1 MDRKEP
7 KPRLPAASNPGAG
20 RRGRGVLLAVET
32 TGSACSVALVSEN
45 EVLELTRIA
54 PRRHNALVLKMV
66 EAVMAAGGLN
76 ARELEA
82 VAFSAGPG
90 SFTGVRIGA
99 AIAQGIAF
107 GGDIPVIR
115 VPTSE
120 VAAEQ
125 VRRRN
130 AAAGGVV
137 VARGARA
144 GWVYA
149 ARYRFAPKR
158 LECENFDTLVPEN
171 ALPAVPAGWLLVRS
185 EQPLR
190 AAVLGSLAMD
200 KPKLD
205 IERAVPF
212 YVDGD
217 SPWRKMDRAQA
228 DAGMAAT
235 PADG

>member
-1 MDRKEP
+1 MPET
-7 KPRLPAASNPGAG
+7 
-20 RRGRGVLLAVET
+20 GRGVGGTVLALET
-32 TGSACSVALVSEN
+32 TGSACSVALVSEG

-54 PRRHNALVLKMV
+54 PRRHNALLLEMV
-66 EAVMAAGGLN
+66 ETVMAAGDLN
-76 ARELEA
+76 PDQLAG

-107 GGDIPVIR
+107 GAGISVVP

-130 AAAGGVV
+130 RLAGGVV
-137 VARGARA
+137 VSRGSRA

-149 ARYRFAPKR
+149 ARYRFSPRGIA
-158 LECENFDTLVPEN
+158 CEDFDVLMPED
-171 ALPAVPAGWLLVRS
+171 ALPAVPEGWLVSSR

-190 AAVLGSLAMD
+190 AAVLGTLAID
-200 KPKLD
+200 RPKLD
-205 IERAVPF
+205 PERAVPF

-217 SPWRKMDRAQA
+217 SPWRKMDGSRG
-228 DAGMAAT
+228 DSGVT
-235 PADG
+235 EPPADG

>member
-1 MDRKEP
+1 M
-7 KPRLPAASNPGAG
+7 
-20 RRGRGVLLAVET
+20 
-32 TGSACSVALVSEN
+32 ALVSEG

-54 PRRHNALVLKMV
+54 PRRHNALVLGMV
-66 EAVMAAGGLN
+66 DAVMAFRRVC

-82 VAFSAGPG
+82 VVFSAGPG

-99 AIAQGIAF
+99 AIAQGIAL
-107 GGDIPVIR
+107 GGDISVIR

-130 AAAGGVV
+130 GSAGGVV

-149 ARYRFAPKR
+149 ARYRFAPTG
-158 LECENFDTLVPEN
+158 LECEDFDTLVPED
-171 ALPAVPAGWLLVRS
+171 ALPAVPAGWLLVRR

-190 AAVLGSLAMD
+190 AAVLGALAMG
-200 KPKLD
+200 KPKLHP
-205 IERAVPF
+205 ERAVPF

-217 SPWRKMDRAQA
+217 SPWRKMDGSRQDIGGGAFS
-228 DAGMAAT
+228 
-235 PADG
+235 ADG

>member
-1 MDRKEP
+1 MDRSQS
-7 KPRLPAASNPGAG
+7 KPTARNLDAGAG
-20 RRGRGVLLAVET
+20 SGSVLAVET
-32 TGSACSVALVSEN
+32 TGSACSVALVGEG
-45 EVLELTRIA
+45 EVLEVTRIA
-54 PRRHNALVLKMV
+54 PRRHNALVLEMV
-66 EAVMAAGGLN
+66 DAVMAAAAVDLG
-76 ARELEA
+76 ELEG

-99 AIAQGIAF
+99 AIAQGVAI
-107 GGDIPVIR
+107 GGGIPAIP

-130 AAAGGVV
+130 GAAGGVV

-149 ARYRFAPKR
+149 ARYRFVPAG
-158 LECENFDTLVPEN
+158 LECQDFDMLVPED
-171 ALPAVPAGWLLVRS
+171 ALPRVPAGWLLVRR

-190 AAVLGSLAMD
+190 AAVLGVLARP
-200 KPKLD
+200 KPRLD
-205 IERAVPF
+205 PDRALPF

-217 SPWRKMDRAQA
+217 SPWRKMDQPRQ
-228 DAGMAAT
+228 DFGAAAS

>member
-1 MDRKEP
+1 MPQTGR
-7 KPRLPAASNPGAG
+7 GAG
-20 RRGRGVLLAVET
+20 GTVLGLET
-32 TGSACSVALVSEN
+32 TGSACSVALVSEG

-54 PRRHNALVLKMV
+54 PRQHNALVLQMV
-66 EAVMAAGGLN
+66 EEVMAAGDLN
-76 ARELEA
+76 PNQLEG

-107 GGDIPVIR
+107 GAGIPVIP

-125 VRRRN
+125 VRRRDGL
-130 AAAGGVV
+130 AGGVI
-137 VARGARA
+137 VARRSRA

-149 ARYRFAPKR
+149 ARYRFLPLG
-158 LECENFDTLVPEN
+158 LECEDFDVLMPED
-171 ALPAVPAGWLLVRS
+171 ALPAAPEGWLVSRR

-190 AAVLGSLAMD
+190 AAVLGTLAID
-200 KPKLD
+200 RPKLD
-205 IERAVPF
+205 PERAVPF

-217 SPWRKMDRAQA
+217 SPWRKMDGSREG
-228 DAGMAAT
+228 AGAT
-235 PADG
+235 GPPAGN

>member
-1 MDRKEP
+1 MIREESKSTQ
-7 KPRLPAASNPGAG
+7 PAVKSKTVGG
-20 RRGRGVLLAVET
+20 TVLALET
-32 TGSACSVALVSEN
+32 TGSACSVALVSEG

-66 EAVMAAGGLN
+66 DAVIAAGNLDVSD
-76 ARELEA
+76 LEG
-82 VAFSAGPG
+82 VAYSAGPG

-107 GGDIPVIR
+107 GGGISVLP

-130 AAAGGVV
+130 GSAGGVV
-137 VARGARA
+137 VARGSRT

-149 ARYRFAPKR
+149 ARYRFSSTG
-158 LECENFDTLVPEN
+158 LECEDFDTLVPED
-171 ALPAVPAGWLLVRS
+171 ALPAVPEGWLLSRR

-190 AAVLGSLAMD
+190 AAVLGTLAMNR
-200 KPKLD
+200 PKLD
-205 IERAVPF
+205 PELAVPF

-217 SPWRKMDRAQA
+217 SPWRKMDGSRE
-228 DAGMAAT
+228 DAGVT
-235 PADG
+235 GSSADG

>member
-1 MDRKEP
+1 MDRSQP
-7 KPRLPAASNPGAG
+7 KPTARNLDAGAG
-20 RRGRGVLLAVET
+20 SGSVLAVET
-32 TGSACSVALVSEN
+32 TGSACSVALVSEG

-54 PRRHNALVLKMV
+54 PRQHNALVLQMV
-66 EAVMAAGGLN
+66 EMVMAAGDLDLDQ
-76 ARELEA
+76 LEG

-107 GGDIPVIR
+107 GAGIPVIP

-125 VRRRN
+125 VFRRN
-130 AAAGGVV
+130 RSARGVV

-149 ARYRFAPKR
+149 ARYRFVPAGP
-158 LECENFDTLVPEN
+158 ECEDFDMLVPED
-171 ALPAVPAGWLLVRS
+171 ALPVVPAGWLLVRR

-190 AAVLGSLAMD
+190 AAVLGVLARP

-205 IERAVPF
+205 PDRALPF

-217 SPWRKMDRAQA
+217 SPWRKMDPPPQDSGTVAS
-228 DAGMAAT
+228 
-235 PADG
+235 PAHD

>member
-1 MDRKEP
+1 MMDSDGP
-7 KPRLPAASNPGAG
+7 KPGGAG
-20 RRGRGVLLAVET
+20 HRRPEAGRGALLAFEP
-32 TGSACSVALVSEN
+32 TGSACSVALVGGG

-54 PRRHNALVLKMV
+54 PRRHNALVLGMAD
-66 EAVMAAGGLN
+66 AVLAAAGLA
-76 ARELEA
+76 ARDLEA

-99 AIAQGIAF
+99 AVAQGIAL
-107 GGDIPVIR
+107 GGDVPVIR

-125 VRRRN
+125 VRRR
-130 AAAGGVV
+130 ASAAGGVV
-137 VARGARA
+137 VARAART

-149 ARYRFAPKR
+149 ARYRFAPTG
-158 LECENFDTLVPEN
+158 LECADFDALVPAD
-171 ALPAVPAGWLLVRS
+171 ALPAVPAGWSLVRR

-190 AAVLGSLAMD
+190 ASVLGALAGS

-205 IERAVPF
+205 PARAVPF

-217 SPWRKMDRAQA
+217 SPWRKMDGSREG
-228 DAGMAAT
+228 DPVAAS

>member
-1 MDRKEP
+1 
-7 KPRLPAASNPGAG
+7 
-20 RRGRGVLLAVET
+20 
-32 TGSACSVALVSEN
+32 
-45 EVLELTRIA
+45 
-54 PRRHNALVLKMV
+54 
-66 EAVMAAGGLN
+66 MAAGDLDPDQ
-76 ARELEA
+76 LEG

-107 GGDIPVIR
+107 GAGVPVIP

-130 AAAGGVV
+130 RAADGVV

-149 ARYRFAPKR
+149 ARYRFVPAG
-158 LECENFDTLVPEN
+158 LECEDFDMLVPED
-171 ALPAVPAGWLLVRS
+171 ALPVVPAGWLLVRR

-190 AAVLGSLAMD
+190 AAVLGILARP
-200 KPKLD
+200 KPRLD
-205 IERAVPF
+205 PDRALPF

-217 SPWRKMDRAQA
+217 SPWRKMDRPPR
-228 DAGMAAT
+228 DSGTAAS
-235 PADG
+235 PAHD

>member
-1 MDRKEP
+1 MIRKES
-7 KPRLPAASNPGAG
+7 KSTQPAGKSETVGG
-20 RRGRGVLLAVET
+20 TVLALET
-32 TGSACSVALVSEN
+32 TGSACSVALVSEG

-66 EAVMAAGGLN
+66 DAVIAAGNLDV
-76 ARELEA
+76 RDLEG
-82 VAFSAGPG
+82 VAYSAGPG

-107 GGDIPVIR
+107 GGGISVFP

-130 AAAGGVV
+130 GSAGGVV
-137 VARGARA
+137 VARGSRT

-149 ARYRFAPKR
+149 ARYRFSPTG
-158 LECENFDTLVPEN
+158 LECEDFDALVPED
-171 ALPAVPAGWLLVRS
+171 ALPAVPEGWLLSRR

-190 AAVLGSLAMD
+190 AAVLGTLAMNR
-200 KPKLD
+200 PKLD
-205 IERAVPF
+205 PERAVPF

-217 SPWRKMDRAQA
+217 SPWRKMDGSRE
-228 DAGMAAT
+228 DAGVT
-235 PADG
+235 GSSADG

>member
-1 MDRKEP
+1 M
-7 KPRLPAASNPGAG
+7 
-20 RRGRGVLLAVET
+20 
-32 TGSACSVALVSEN
+32 ALVSVN

-54 PRRHNALVLKMV
+54 PRRHNALVLQMAD
-66 EAVMAAGGLN
+66 AVMAAGGMG
-76 ARELEA
+76 ARELEG

-99 AIAQGIAF
+99 AVAQGIAF
-107 GGDIPVIR
+107 GVDIPVIR

-120 VAAEQ
+120 VAADH

-130 AAAGGVV
+130 GAAEGVV
-137 VARGARA
+137 LARGARA

-149 ARYRFAPKR
+149 ARYRFTPTG
-158 LECENFDTLVPEN
+158 LECEDFDTLVPED
-171 ALPAVPAGWLLVRS
+171 ALPDVSAGWLLVRR

-190 AAVLGSLAMD
+190 AAVLGALAMD

-205 IERAVPF
+205 PQRAVPF

-217 SPWRKMDRAQA
+217 SPWRKMDRAQP
-228 DAGMAAT
+228 GGT
-235 PADG
+235 EPRV

>member
-1 MDRKEP
+1 MDRSQP
-7 KPRLPAASNPGAG
+7 KPTARNLDAGAG
-20 RRGRGVLLAVET
+20 SGSVLAVET
-32 TGSACSVALVSEN
+32 TGSACSVALVGEG

-54 PRRHNALVLKMV
+54 PRRHNALVLEMV
-66 EAVMAAGGLN
+66 DAVMAAS
-76 ARELEA
+76 AVDLEDLEG

-99 AIAQGIAF
+99 AIAQGVAL
-107 GGDIPVIR
+107 GGGIPAIP

-130 AAAGGVV
+130 GAAGGVV

-149 ARYRFAPKR
+149 ARYRFVPTG
-158 LECENFDTLVPEN
+158 LECEDFDMLVPEN
-171 ALPAVPAGWLLVRS
+171 ALPAVPAGWLLVRR

-190 AAVLGSLAMD
+190 AAVLGVLARP
-200 KPKLD
+200 KPRLD
-205 IERAVPF
+205 PDRALPF

-217 SPWRKMDRAQA
+217 SPWRKMDRPRQ
-228 DAGMAAT
+228 DSGAAASR
-235 PADG
+235 ADG

>member
-1 MDRKEP
+1 MIREESKSTQ
-7 KPRLPAASNPGAG
+7 PAVKSKTVGG
-20 RRGRGVLLAVET
+20 TVLALET
-32 TGSACSVALVSEN
+32 TGSACSVALVSEG

-66 EAVMAAGGLN
+66 DAVIAAGNLDVSD
-76 ARELEA
+76 LEG
-82 VAFSAGPG
+82 VAYSAGPG

-107 GGDIPVIR
+107 GGGISVLP

-130 AAAGGVV
+130 GSAGGVV
-137 VARGARA
+137 VARGSRT

-149 ARYRFAPKR
+149 ARYRFSSTG
-158 LECENFDTLVPEN
+158 LECEDFDTLVPED
-171 ALPAVPAGWLLVRS
+171 ALPAVPEGWLLSRR

-190 AAVLGSLAMD
+190 AAVLGTLAMNR
-200 KPKLD
+200 PKLD
-205 IERAVPF
+205 PERAVPF

-217 SPWRKMDRAQA
+217 SPWRKMDGSRE
-228 DAGMAAT
+228 DAGVT
-235 PADG
+235 GSSADG

>member
-1 MDRKEP
+1 MDRSQP
-7 KPRLPAASNPGAG
+7 KPTARNLDAGAG
-20 RRGRGVLLAVET
+20 SGSILAVET
-32 TGSACSVALVSEN
+32 TGSACSVALVGEG

-54 PRRHNALVLKMV
+54 PRQHNALVLQMV
-66 EAVMAAGGLN
+66 ETVMAAGDLDPN
-76 ARELEA
+76 LLEG

-99 AIAQGIAF
+99 AIAQGVAL
-107 GGDIPVIR
+107 GGGIPAIP

-130 AAAGGVV
+130 GAAGGVV

-149 ARYRFAPKR
+149 ARYRFVPTG
-158 LECENFDTLVPEN
+158 LECEDFDMLVPED
-171 ALPAVPAGWLLVRS
+171 ALPTVPAGWLLVRR

-190 AAVLGSLAMD
+190 AAVLGVLARSR
-200 KPKLD
+200 PRLD
-205 IERAVPF
+205 PDQALPF

-217 SPWRKMDRAQA
+217 SPWRKMDRPPQ
-228 DAGMAAT
+228 DFGAAAS
-235 PADG
+235 PAHD

>member
-1 MDRKEP
+1 MD
-7 KPRLPAASNPGAG
+7 SNRPIPTSRNFDAG
-20 RRGRGVLLAVET
+20 TGRGCVLAVET
-32 TGSACSVALVSEN
+32 TGSACSVALVGAG

-54 PRRHNALVLKMV
+54 PRRHNALVLGMV
-66 EAVMAAGGLN
+66 DAVMTAAAVTAEQLGG
-76 ARELEA
+76 

-99 AIAQGIAF
+99 AIAHGVAL
-107 GGDIPVIR
+107 GGDIPAIP
-115 VPTSE
+115 VPTSA

-137 VARGARA
+137 VARRARA

-149 ARYRFAPKR
+149 ARYRFAPTGV
-158 LECENFDTLVPEN
+158 ECEDFDMLVPED
-171 ALPAVPAGWLLVRS
+171 ALPPVPAGWLLIRR

-190 AAVLGSLAMD
+190 AAVLGVLAR
-200 KPKLD
+200 PGPRLD
-205 IERAVPF
+205 PDQALPF

-217 SPWRKMDRAQA
+217 SPWRKMERPRRNSS
-228 DAGMAAT
+228 AAAS
-235 PADG
+235 PADD

>member
-1 MDRKEP
+1 MDRSQPEP
-7 KPRLPAASNPGAG
+7 TVRNPDAGAG
-20 RRGRGVLLAVET
+20 SGSVLAIET
-32 TGSACSVALVSEN
+32 TGSACSVALVGED

-54 PRRHNALVLKMV
+54 PRRHNALVLEMV
-66 EAVMAAGGLN
+66 DGVMAAAAVN
-76 ARELEA
+76 AGELEG

-99 AIAQGIAF
+99 AIAQGVAL
-107 GGDIPVIR
+107 GGGIPAIP

-130 AAAGGVV
+130 GAARGVV

-149 ARYRFAPKR
+149 ARYRFVPTGV
-158 LECENFDTLVPEN
+158 ECQDFDMLVRED
-171 ALPAVPAGWLLVRS
+171 ALPVVPAGWLLVRR

-190 AAVLGSLAMD
+190 AAVLGVLARP

-205 IERAVPF
+205 PDRALPL

-217 SPWRKMDRAQA
+217 SPWRKMDRPPQDSGAIA
-228 DAGMAAT
+228 S
-235 PADG
+235 PADD